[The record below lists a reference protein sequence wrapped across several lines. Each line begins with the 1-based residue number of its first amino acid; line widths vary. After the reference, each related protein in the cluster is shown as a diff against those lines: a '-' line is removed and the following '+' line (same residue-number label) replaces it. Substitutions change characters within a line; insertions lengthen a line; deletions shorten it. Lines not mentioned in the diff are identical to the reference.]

1 IRPADSEARRNR
13 PYWIEAA
20 EIRQQQVRRSVGSAQ
35 TLARESPNEIDI
47 NRLVVASMRERIG
60 GVAGALATLEGALQ
74 HVERELTSVRKMLQ
88 ATARTNGAPP
98 ETALQLSTV
107 GAAQDQILSE
117 INA

>member
-1 IRPADSEARRNR
+1 GSTREILRILQRAAADQHDARTAIGQLEAIRPADSEARRNR

-35 TLARESPNEIDI
+35 TLARESLNEIDI

-88 ATARTNGAPP
+88 
-98 ETALQLSTV
+98 
-107 GAAQDQILSE
+107 
-117 INA
+117 